1 MRTTVL
7 QWIRTNSVILLNAGS
22 LIGTTAVTSLLG
34 FAYWWLAARQFT
46 PHAVGL
52 ASAAVSAMMLL
63 GSICVL
69 GMGTLLIGELPRQRD
84 NQRSLISTALILVG
98 SVGGIIG
105 TVFALFASVVSPNL
119 RFLHKT
125 PADMLLFAVGVSL
138 TSLTIVL
145 DQSLIGLLRGGLQ
158 LWRNTLFAIV
168 KLVALFCA
176 GFLFS
181 HSWSMLI
188 YATWALGNA
197 LSLLP
202 LVCMAVVAAMKRGRH
217 LSAYLPRWKLL
228 RKLGAS
234 AIEHHLLNLTIQAPA
249 LTLPLL
255 VTVLLSPTMNA
266 WFYVSWMIA
275 SFVFVVPNALT
286 TVLYATNSSQPEVVA
301 PKIRLTLGLA
311 FFICTLADVLVLLD
325 TSKVLGLFGHV
336 YANQATWTLRILCL
350 GVFPLIIKNHY
361 VAVCRIQN
369 RIRRAMWA
377 TIPGVVVEL
386 FVAAIGA
393 QVAGLTG
400 LSIGWLAVITIE
412 AIFMAYTVFRSTRY
426 TPPPVPPL
434 LPSSDRSEQQY
445 SLNESYKRSMVH

>member
-7 QWIRTNSVILLNAGS
+7 RWIHTNSVMLLNAGS
-22 LIGTTAVTSLLG
+22 LVGTTAVTSILG
-34 FAYWWLAARQFT
+34 FAYWWLAARQFA
-46 PHAVGL
+46 PHVVGL

-63 GSICVL
+63 GSMCVL

-84 NQRSLISTALILVG
+84 NQCSLISTALMLVG
-98 SVGGIIG
+98 SVGGVIG
-105 TVFALFASVVSPNL
+105 ALFALFASVVSPNL

-125 PADMLLFAVGVSL
+125 PADVLLFAIGVSL

-158 LWRNTLFAIV
+158 LWRNTLFAIA

-176 GFLFS
+176 GLLFS
-181 HSWSMLI
+181 HRWSMLI

-202 LVCMAVVAAMKRGRH
+202 LAHMAIVAAIKRGQH
-217 LSAYLPRWKLL
+217 ISAYLPRWKLL
-228 RKLGAS
+228 HNLGVS
-234 AIEHHLLNLTIQAPA
+234 AVEHHLLNLTIQAPA

-255 VTVLLSPTMNA
+255 VTILLSPTMNA

-286 TVLYATNSSQPEVVA
+286 TVLYATNSAQPEVVA
-301 PKIRLTLGLA
+301 PKIRLTLSLA
-311 FFICTLADVLVLLD
+311 VLLCALADALVLLD
-325 TSKVLGLFGHV
+325 TSQVLGLFGHV
-336 YANQATWTLRILCL
+336 YADQATWTLRILCL

-369 RIRRAMWA
+369 RIRRAMLA
-377 TIPGVVVEL
+377 TIPGVIVEL
-386 FVAAIGA
+386 LVAAIGA
-393 QVAGLTG
+393 HVAGLTG
-400 LSIGWLAVITIE
+400 LSLGWLSVITVE
-412 AIFMAYTVFRSTRY
+412 AAFMSYRVFRSTCY
-426 TPPPVPPL
+426 TPPPPPPL
-434 LPSSDRSEQQY
+434 LPSPVHSEQQY
-445 SLNESYKRSMVH
+445 RLNESYKRSMVH